1 MRLAHSGCPHARA
14 GGQPP
19 ATSRS
24 AGCSARATG
33 TTATRASLWALAP
46 GSRPWRSRWPGA
58 ATPRAAAIMAG
69 SPSSLPWASQPWA
82 SRGAVRIAD
91 AQREGEQRSVVGGQL
106 LGPGCQTA
114 GVLEAAHGP
123 LDDVAP
129 AIRHPV
135 RRRRRQV
142 LAPTVAH
149 VIDPLGEAEL
159 HVVLRPTAAP
169 ARPPRAERRGRPRQ
183 QGGED
188 APRGLS
194 QFVTTS
200 HS

>member
-82 SRGAVRIAD
+82 SRGVVRIAD

-159 HVVLRPTAAP
+159 HVVLRAP
-169 ARPPRAERRGRPRQ
+169 LPHRHGRPGRSAAD
-183 QGGED
+183 G
-188 APRGLS
+188 RGNKGARTRHAAS
-194 QFVTTS
+194 VS
-200 HS
+200 S